1 MPSIFDILE
10 KAGDSYGEKIIVT
23 SFATDPEKP
32 CMKRAAEPSSSS
44 EAKRPRSS
52 SKGVTF
58 KNNKSRL
65 WQASLVN
72 MWSLDGREYPTA
84 SSTARVD
91 VATGGFVNVDG
102 LFCYKFHA
110 NYSREYLEKCTRM
123 IGFDLDGCLIKPSRV
138 KSSQSLSQQTGNSGA
153 CLRMTFDQS

>member
-1 MPSIFDILE
+1 ME
-10 KAGDSYGEKIIVT
+10 
-23 SFATDPEKP
+23 
-32 CMKRAAEPSSSS
+32 
-44 EAKRPRSS
+44 
-52 SKGVTF
+52 
-58 KNNKSRL
+58 
-65 WQASLVN
+65 
-72 MWSLDGREYPTA
+72 EYPTA

-110 NYSREYLEKCTRM
+110 NYSREYLEECTRM
-123 IGFDLDGCLIKPSRV
+123 IGFDLDGCDKASRV